1 MKQVKNEWSYYA
13 KKLQKNGGGNPA
25 EGLSRAAIP
34 LQFRSIMQNWQ
45 YWSNMI
51 LYDQS
56 LPAWNK

>member
-1 MKQVKNEWSYYA
+1 MNGVIMQKSYR
-13 KKLQKNGGGNPA
+13 KNGGGNPA
-25 EGLSRAAIP
+25 EGLSTVAIP

-56 LPAWNK
+56 LPSWNK